1 MRVDVA
7 AHVATAIEKLLQ
19 SRSDLD
25 SNEAYNHLENT
36 LIVQGSLQACAP
48 YSVPILVRLLECE
61 MHESAR
67 VQVYEIL
74 YELATGVA
82 SLDALTQ
89 FSFRTSP
96 FVHIVPDDQAPRI
109 YIELVTRLL
118 VISGIEKYALD
129 AVSNKD
135 SVRSGAIRLIETF
148 SGYGG
153 LVRSTLTTYAN
164 NLNPASPVRSEIFR
178 LINSAR

>member
-1 MRVDVA
+1 MHVDVA
-7 AHVATAIEKLLQ
+7 THVATAIERLLQ
-19 SRSDLD
+19 SRTEHD
-25 SNEAYNHLENT
+25 SNDAYNHLENT
-36 LIVQGSLQACAP
+36 LIVQGGLQACAP
-48 YSVPILVRLLECE
+48 FSVPILVQLLECE

-82 SLDALTQ
+82 SLDAFTQ

-96 FVHIVPDDQAPRI
+96 FVHIVPDDHAPVI
-109 YIELVTRLL
+109 YIELVTRMQ
-118 VISGIEKYALD
+118 VISGLEKYALD
-129 AVSNKD
+129 AVSSND
-135 SVRSGAIRLIETF
+135 SVRSGAISLIETF

-153 LVRSTLTTYAN
+153 LVRRTLTPYAN
-164 NLNPASPVRSEIFR
+164 NLNPASLVRSEIFR